1 MRIGKLVKTVLIG
14 ALAAV
19 TVAGCAI
26 KYETPEQHYGTD
38 TGATVEGI
46 GIHHVEIDVQDYGT
60 IAVELDGDVAPI
72 TVQNFLDLA
81 NSGFY
86 DGLTFHRI
94 MDGFMIQGGDPEG
107 TGAGGSGTNIVG
119 EFSANGRE
127 NNISHVRGTISMAR
141 SQLYDSASS
150 QFFIVQTD
158 STSLDGQY
166 AGFGHVT
173 SGMEIV
179 DQICVDAPV
188 TDNNGT
194 VPSGSQPIITAIRV
208 ID

>member
-1 MRIGKLVKTVLIG
+1 MKLIKRLISITLMASMLVLG
-14 ALAAV
+14 
-19 TVAGCAI
+19 TSCI
-26 KYETPEQHYGTD
+26 KYEVAETAPT
-38 TGATVEGI
+38 TAAEGI
-46 GIHHVEIDVQDYGT
+46 GIHHVEIDVENYGT
-60 IAVELDGDVAPI
+60 IAVELDGDVAPV

-81 NSGFY
+81 ESGFY
-86 DGLTFHRI
+86 NGLTFHRI

-107 TGAGGSGTNIVG
+107 NGQGGSGTNIYG
-119 EFSANGRE
+119 EFTNNGFE

-141 SQLYDSASS
+141 ANDYNSASS

-158 STSLDGQY
+158 SLFLDGNY

-179 DQICVDAPV
+179 DAICIDAPV
-188 TDNNGT
+188 IDENGT
-194 VPSGSQPIITAIRV
+194 VAHENQPIITEIRV